1 MKKHLIALMLGSLFI
16 GSTCAATPE
25 DALLEKL
32 EASGKLDAALDRAI
46 ERRIAKEKAQREN
59 EAKAEQNAKSEA
71 ARKIRPL
78 GKTDRIYG
86 PEHAQVSIVV
96 MSDPECPYCQRL
108 AGIPEKAADQSQGL
122 ANVALRLFPLDFHG
136 QAAINAS
143 LTALCVSDQAG
154 AKGYYTFFNGYLAA
168 TQGNGNGIPNGKGKK
183 STQEIT
189 NQLLKRA
196 GVTDFSKLK
205 VCQQSKDTVKRLEAE
220 FNDAVEAGT
229 TGTPYMVLRNNES
242 GAVKIVAGVAPVEV
256 LVKEVAQLSG
266 KSGSNEPSQK

>member
-1 MKKHLIALMLGSLFI
+1 MKKSLIALMLGSLFI
-16 GSTCAATPE
+16 GPAYAMTPE

-32 EASGKLDAALDRAI
+32 EASGKLDAALERAI
-46 ERRIAKEKAQREN
+46 ARRVAKEKAQREN
-59 EAKAEQNAKSEA
+59 EAKAEQDAKHEA
-71 ARKIRPL
+71 AKKIRPL

-86 PEHAQVSIVV
+86 PENARISLIV

-108 AGIPEKAADQSQGL
+108 AGIPEQAADQSQGK

-143 LTALCVSDQAG
+143 LTALCVADQAG

-168 TQGNGNGIPNGKGKK
+168 TQGNGKGIPNGKGKK
-183 STQEIT
+183 SAAEVTH
-189 NQLLKRA
+189 QLLKRA
-196 GVTDFSKLK
+196 GVMDFNKLK
-205 VCQQSKDTVKRLEAE
+205 ACQQSEDTVKRLEAE

-229 TGTPYMVLRNNES
+229 TGTPYMVLRNNEN

-256 LVKEVAQLSG
+256 LLQEIAQLSG
-266 KSGSNEPSQK
+266 ESGGSAPAQK